1 LTTYAAPRRM
11 VLADALPGARVRDA
25 VLVLAGALFMVLMAQ
40 ISIPVPPSPVPITG
54 QTLGVVVC
62 GAALGANRGV
72 LAMLLY
78 VAMGLVLPVYA
89 DGASGPDVIWGA
101 TGGYLI
107 GFIIATYAV
116 GYLAERGNDRKVL
129 TAFVSF
135 CVGQLIVFGIGV
147 PWLKVSANMDWA
159 TAIHDGF
166 SIFIV
171 GGLIKAAV
179 AAIAVPS
186 AWHLVR
192 KVDGKR

>member
-1 LTTYAAPRRM
+1 M
-11 VLADALPGARVRDA
+11 VLADALPGARIRDA

-40 ISIPVPPSPVPITG
+40 IAIHVPPSPVPITG

-89 DGASGPDVIWGA
+89 DGASGPHVIWGA

-107 GFIIATYAV
+107 GFIIATYAI
-116 GYLAERGNDRKVL
+116 GYLSERGGDRKVL
-129 TAFVSF
+129 TAFVTF

-147 PWLKVSANMDWA
+147 PWLKVSTGMDWS

-192 KVDGKR
+192 KVDGKS

>member
-1 LTTYAAPRRM
+1 M

-25 VLVLAGALFMVLMAQ
+25 ALVLGGALFMVLMAQ

-72 LAMLLY
+72 LAMMLY

-89 DGASGPDVIWGA
+89 DGASGPGVISGA

-107 GFIIATYAV
+107 GFIVATYAI
-116 GYLAERGNDRKVL
+116 GYLSERGGDRKVL
-129 TAFVSF
+129 VAFATF

-147 PWLKVSANMDWA
+147 PWLKVWGDANLPGGMGWS

-166 SIFIV
+166 TLFIV

-192 KVDGKR
+192 KVDGKS

>member
-1 LTTYAAPRRM
+1 M
-11 VLADALPGARVRDA
+11 VLADALPGARARDA
-25 VLVLAGALFMVLMAQ
+25 ALVLAGALFMVLMAQ
-40 ISIPVPPSPVPITG
+40 ISIPVPGSPVPITG
-54 QTLGVVVC
+54 QTLGVVAC

-116 GYLAERGNDRKVL
+116 GYLAERGGDRKIL
-129 TAFVSF
+129 IAFASF

-147 PWLKVSANMDWA
+147 PWLKVATGYDWSQ
-159 TAIHDGF
+159 TIHDGF
-166 SIFIV
+166 TIFIV

-179 AAIAVPS
+179 AAIVVPS
-186 AWHLVR
+186 AWYLVR
-192 KVDGKR
+192 KVDER

>member
-1 LTTYAAPRRM
+1 M

-72 LAMLLY
+72 LAMALY

-116 GYLAERGNDRKVL
+116 GYLAERGSDRKVL
-129 TAFVSF
+129 TAFAAF

-147 PWLKVSANMDWA
+147 PWLKVSADMSWA
-159 TAIHDGF
+159 TAVHDGF